1 MNPIVGLRLAQI
13 NLQAVH
19 GLQRIGL
26 LVDEDEEQ
34 LVFHLEQNAFGT
46 AAALAVAHLAFPGLV
61 WRIKYGI
68 GRSKGR
74 QHTRKLVVRESGRS

>member
-1 MNPIVGLRLAQI
+1 
-13 NLQAVH
+13 
-19 GLQRIGL
+19 
-26 LVDEDEEQ
+26 
-34 LVFHLEQNAFGT
+34 
-46 AAALAVAHLAFPGLV
+46 VAHLAFPGLV